1 MMQGRCFGA
10 APLHFS
16 PEFFVI
22 DGFWGRDTLG
32 GAALILFICRAAG
45 FCCGAGWFA
54 VQEG

>member
-1 MMQGRCFGA
+1 MQGRCFGA